1 MAAPE
6 ERFWTMAQ
14 MTPGATMPTT
24 TTAADDPI
32 DDAPS
37 VTGAPRS
44 MVDLE
49 QFTALFGWED

>member
-6 ERFWTMAQ
+6 ERFWTLGQ

-24 TTAADDPI
+24 TSTDDDPI
-32 DDAPS
+32 DDAS
-37 VTGAPRS
+37 GTTGAPRS

-49 QFTALFGWED
+49 QFTTLFGWED